1 MFRPSRSTLVHLS
14 LLLFAIALVG
24 RTAKLQLIEH
34 SRWAASAQRQHFAT
48 AELPAPRGNIYDV
61 RGVPLAMSREMVRLS
76 VAPRELR
83 DPRATAAALGRLG
96 VKREWIA
103 RATDQ
108 RRAWVS
114 IPGSFLPGD
123 AAEVTAMRGVYT
135 QPVVERV
142 YTHREATRR
151 VLGAVDPSGEPMGGL
166 ERTLDSLVRG
176 RNGRAMLA
184 RDARGR
190 GLAFPADSDQ
200 APVPGDAVVLT
211 LNQELQEIS
220 ERALAE
226 AVARTRA
233 DGGDLVIL
241 DPHDGGIR
249 AMASRRAGA
258 ASFSSPIVSE
268 PFEPGST
275 LKPLLAGSL
284 LMLGRARPTDIV
296 DTENGT
302 YTIEGRTI
310 NDVHRARALS
320 LADVLK
326 YSSNIGIVKF
336 VSRLSPREEYETLRD
351 FGFGMPTGVP
361 FPGEAAGMLP
371 SPDRWSR
378 QSPASLA
385 MGYEVAVTPLQLA
398 AAYAA
403 IANGGELLQ
412 PAIVREIRTADG
424 EVRFQHSR
432 RVVRRVLSPE
442 VAAMVRAMMVGVVE
456 GGTAKDA
463 ALTSYAVAGKSGTAR
478 RTAGGRGYAPGAY
491 TASFV
496 SLFPADAPQYVVL
509 VKLDGPRETI
519 FGGTAAAPVS
529 RLVLQAAIAAR
540 DAALDRS
547 ALAMSASLT
556 RAPQPAPAG
565 PVASR
570 ESGAP
575 DPTAADSAP
584 PDTAPA
590 APIVLSLPYRAS
602 TQGDTAVPM
611 RAVPD
616 VRGLP
621 LRRAVHA
628 LHRAGFRVE
637 LSGYGD
643 PAGTT
648 PVAGAMAR
656 PGTIVKVM
664 TTP

>member
-24 RTAKLQLIEH
+24 RAAKVQLLEH
-34 SRWAASAQRQHFAT
+34 ARWAASAQRQHFAT

-76 VAPRELR
+76 IAPRELR
-83 DPRATAAALGRLG
+83 DPRATATALGRLG

-103 RATDQ
+103 RATDT
-108 RRAWVS
+108 RRAWTA
-114 IPGSFLPGD
+114 IPGTFLPGD
-123 AAEVTAMRGVYT
+123 AAKVTAMRGVYT

-142 YTHREATRR
+142 YTRREAMRR
-151 VLGAVDPSGEPMGGL
+151 VLGGVDPSGEPVGGL
-166 ERTLDSLVRG
+166 ERTLDSLIRG

-190 GLAFPADSDQ
+190 GVAFPADSDL
-200 APVPGDAVVLT
+200 APVPGDEVTLT

-233 DGGDLVIL
+233 DGGDIVIL

-249 AMASRRAGA
+249 AMASQRAGA
-258 ASFSSPIVSE
+258 APFASPIVSE

-275 LKPLLAGSL
+275 LKPLFAGAL
-284 LMLGRARPTDIV
+284 FMLQRARPTDIV
-296 DTENGT
+296 DTENGR

-310 NDVHRARALS
+310 NDVHKARSMS
-320 LADVLK
+320 LAEVLK

-336 VSRLSPREEYETLRD
+336 VSRLSPREEFETLRD
-351 FGFGMPTGVP
+351 FGFGMATGVP
-361 FPGEAAGMLP
+361 FPGEASGTLP
-371 SPDRWSR
+371 TPDRWSR
-378 QSPASLA
+378 QSRASLA
-385 MGYEVAVTPLQLA
+385 MGYEIAVTPLQLA

-403 IANGGELLQ
+403 VANGGELLQ
-412 PAIVREIRTADG
+412 PAIVREIRTPDG
-424 EVRFQHSR
+424 EVRYQHTR

-463 ALTSYAVAGKSGTAR
+463 ALTNYAVAGKSGTAR

-496 SLFPADAPQYVVL
+496 SIFPADAPQYVVL
-509 VKLDGPRETI
+509 VKLDGPKETI

-529 RLVLQAAIAAR
+529 RIVLQAAIAAR
-540 DAALDRS
+540 DATLDRS
-547 ALAMSASLT
+547 VLAASVAPERVARPSLALAA
-556 RAPQPAPAG
+556 
-565 PVASR
+565 PVASVTM
-570 ESGAP
+570 ETDAAP
-575 DPTAADSAP
+575 EDSAP
-584 PDTAPA
+584 P
-590 APIVLSLPYRAS
+590 APIVLSLPVRA
-602 TQGDTAVPM
+602 TEQADTAAPM

-648 PVAGAMAR
+648 PTAGAMAR
-656 PGTIVKVM
+656 PGTLVKVM